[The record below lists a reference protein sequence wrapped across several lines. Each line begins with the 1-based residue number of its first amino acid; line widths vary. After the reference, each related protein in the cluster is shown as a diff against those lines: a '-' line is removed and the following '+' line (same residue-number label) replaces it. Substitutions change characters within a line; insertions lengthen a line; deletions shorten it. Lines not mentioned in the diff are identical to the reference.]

1 MSTHASRL
9 VVPPPVYESANKC
22 RPPKLTVALSQI
34 LHPLFRLLS
43 APNREAPAHP
53 PKKST
58 LMSLAYGLRRMI
70 LVEWIRSSEW
80 QLTPARRLPLFR
92 QPRRSSWKKRP
103 TRWVI
108 AEIGTKEEVLHNAAE
123 LRMLSRDFYAESTS
137 VFWDMAV
144 LSIASCWG
152 WHDKN
157 GHGTRCAQR
166 VQPILLVFSSNLQSL
181 EVSYHQLTWLT
192 PRLEASIEEQSRP
205 NLSFGLAPHLKHLYL
220 WASYRYEPCA
230 WYSPPAE
237 FIALL
242 HATKTF
248 QVTITF
254 RVYKGSAHGAVDI
267 GRFVTNDDS
276 LDTFAPDAFRWQWIF
291 DDSVKESD
299 HERLASIA
307 DRTIDQF
314 LLRAR
319 TNSEQKEKLFRLKF
333 PAALSMAA
341 ADALVLLQFA
351 FYNVFIS
358 STPNYIA
365 QIPERRPLEST
376 MLPTMKLFSPEFDG
390 QPASTTRALAGS
402 VRAKLY
408 HVLTQCQSRLASIR
422 GEALN
427 TSPQHRADAVLTL
440 SGAHQVAPPTL
451 TTLPLEIQQQIYQ
464 EWFSSISWSII
475 DANICT
481 AWGRFTYIPPKSRTG
496 KKLLKQRLQQYQ
508 PGQPVYIIAETGR
521 SRIPM
526 CNSVELRMVSRA
538 FYNAC
543 NPIFFRKV
551 AFDISCRLWDL
562 WAHDHKDLKL
572 PLVLS
577 SRLQYLDL
585 DFEHIELLLP
595 TLVTTT
601 ATFTAG
607 YRPELIMALVP
618 NLKHLETR
626 CRGSCS
632 RVSFGYKV
640 TLYGP
645 GDPQV
650 LAFCHARKMFRTTIT
665 FLVESNIGFGL
676 CNTV

>member
-1 MSTHASRL
+1 
-9 VVPPPVYESANKC
+9 
-22 RPPKLTVALSQI
+22 
-34 LHPLFRLLS
+34 
-43 APNREAPAHP
+43 
-53 PKKST
+53 
-58 LMSLAYGLRRMI
+58 
-70 LVEWIRSSEW
+70 
-80 QLTPARRLPLFR
+80 
-92 QPRRSSWKKRP
+92 
-103 TRWVI
+103 
-108 AEIGTKEEVLHNAAE
+108 
-123 LRMLSRDFYAESTS
+123 
-137 VFWDMAV
+137 
-144 LSIASCWG
+144 
-152 WHDKN
+152 
-157 GHGTRCAQR
+157 
-166 VQPILLVFSSNLQSL
+166 
-181 EVSYHQLTWLT
+181 
-192 PRLEASIEEQSRP
+192 
-205 NLSFGLAPHLKHLYL
+205 
-220 WASYRYEPCA
+220 
-230 WYSPPAE
+230 
-237 FIALL
+237 
-242 HATKTF
+242 
-248 QVTITF
+248 
-254 RVYKGSAHGAVDI
+254 
-267 GRFVTNDDS
+267 
-276 LDTFAPDAFRWQWIF
+276 
-291 DDSVKESD
+291 
-299 HERLASIA
+299 
-307 DRTIDQF
+307 
-314 LLRAR
+314 
-319 TNSEQKEKLFRLKF
+319 
-333 PAALSMAA
+333 
-341 ADALVLLQFA
+341 
-351 FYNVFIS
+351 
-358 STPNYIA
+358 
-365 QIPERRPLEST
+365 

-521 SRIPM
+521 SGIPM

-676 CNTV
+676 CNTVSYVMDSKHGEGLAAPVMFDVDSAEGQSPCDVVPLLEKELMVRRRDELTEEEQAQQEREVVKAFVDVSSTFGCDRSVWGHPWDSKPWDIVTARG